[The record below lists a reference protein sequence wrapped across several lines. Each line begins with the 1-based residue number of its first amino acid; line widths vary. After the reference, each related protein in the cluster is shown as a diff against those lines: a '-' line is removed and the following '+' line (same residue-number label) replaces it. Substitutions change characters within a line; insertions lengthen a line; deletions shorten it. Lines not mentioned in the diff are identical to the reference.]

1 VFTLAQGRTQYLTTS
16 LISINA
22 YWCRGMGSLDAMK
35 KGSETRYHSDT
46 QTIKIAQGVAGTV
59 RDKGSVRGIVPFLL
73 QAAKQGFQDL
83 GAKSLDDARSRLYS
97 GAQQLEARTH
107 ASLKE
112 GNVHDMHSY
121 VKQRW

>member
-1 VFTLAQGRTQYLTTS
+1 
-16 LISINA
+16 
-22 YWCRGMGSLDAMK
+22 MGSLEAMK

-83 GAKSLDDARSRLYS
+83 GARSLDDARARLYS
-97 GAQQLEARTH
+97 GDQRLEVRTN
-107 ASLKE
+107 AALKE

-121 VKQRW
+121 IKQRW